1 MRNIQWAHLRGVM
14 RLELRKSL
22 FGRRALPIYGIGV
35 LPLIPVVIFVL
46 VSTAWGV
53 PDEFKGEGGAFLFFV
68 ALYEFILRFVVYF
81 GCVWVFMN
89 LFRGE
94 VIDRSLHY
102 YFLTPIRRETLVIGK
117 YVAGW
122 LSSTVVF
129 GGTTLACFL
138 IVYGYLGGGSASGAA
153 PLPLLLQFVGVVA
166 LACLGYGAVFLVVGL
181 FLRSLIVPALIIF
194 LLENANPVLPTF
206 LKKVSVIF
214 YLQGLRPLPPL
225 DGPVR
230 IISEP
235 VSVWIAVPGF
245 VLFTAATLVAAALR
259 IRTMEI
265 AYGNE

>member
-1 MRNIQWAHLRGVM
+1 MGNIQWAHLRGVL

-22 FGRRALPIYGIGV
+22 FGRRALPIYAIGL
-35 LPLIPVVIFVL
+35 LPLIPVVMFVL
-46 VSTAWGV
+46 VSTAMGI
-53 PDEFKGEGGAFLFFV
+53 PDEFKGSGGAFLFFV
-68 ALYEFILRFVVYF
+68 AVYEFILRFVVYF

-102 YFLTPIRRETLVIGK
+102 YFLTPIRREALVFGK
-117 YVAGW
+117 YFAGW
-122 LSSTVVF
+122 LSATIVF
-129 GGTTLACFL
+129 GGSTLVCFL
-138 IVYGYLGGGSASGAA
+138 IVYGYLDSGSASGAA

-181 FLRSLIVPALIIF
+181 FLRSLVVPALVIF
-194 LLENANPVLPTF
+194 LLESANPVLPTF
-206 LKKVSVIF
+206 MKKISVIF

>member
-1 MRNIQWAHLRGVM
+1 MSQGIQWAHLRGVL

-22 FGRRALPIYGIGV
+22 LGRRALPIYAIGV
-35 LPLIPVVIFVL
+35 LPVIPVVLFVL
-46 VSTAWGV
+46 VSSAIGV
-53 PDEFKGEGGAFLFFV
+53 PQEFRDAGGAFLFFV

-102 YFLTPIRRETLVIGK
+102 YFLTPIRREALVVGK

-122 LSSTVVF
+122 VSASIVYGGSTLV
-129 GGTTLACFL
+129 CFL
-138 IVYGYLGGGSASGAA
+138 IVYGYLGGGSGGSTPAF
-153 PLPLLLQFVGVVA
+153 LLLQFVGVVV

-181 FLRSLIVPALIIF
+181 YLRSLVVPALIIF
-194 LLENANPVLPTF
+194 LWELANPFLPAA
-206 LKKVSVIF
+206 LKKLSVIF

-225 DGPVR
+225 GGPVQ
-230 IISEP
+230 IIAEP
-235 VSVWIAVPGF
+235 VSVWIAIPGF

-259 IRTMEI
+259 IRSMEI
-265 AYGNE
+265 AYGAE